1 MRYQKVFFCA
11 ALALGLVSDRAS
23 ADLLGVDVSTHQG
36 AVNWTTM
43 KNDGVSFAF
52 TKATEGVD
60 FIDAR
65 FTQNMN
71 GARNAGVVIGP
82 YHFARPDSSVGT
94 LAEPVKQDAINEAND
109 FVDAI
114 APFYASYPGEYLRP
128 VLDVEALPSSAEI
141 NTIAE
146 QRTYLSAWI
155 KDFNSVVQ
163 SRLGTDVIIYLNG
176 NYAQTYITADIASYD
191 LWFAKPNGLS
201 SPPTDANMGV
211 WSDWVFWQYS
221 WTGNLGGENPLDLN
235 TYRGTLNDLQE
246 YVVGG
251 EPPLVG
257 DYNDDGVVDAADY
270 TVWRDTWTRFNT
282 TDMRADGNN
291 NGVIDT
297 GDRDVWAA
305 NFGATSNAAV
315 AVPEPTAIAVV
326 SVTIAMMG
334 LRRRDR

>member
-1 MRYQKVFFCA
+1 MRYQKVLACA
-11 ALALGLVSDRAS
+11 VLALGFAADRAC

-36 AVNWTTM
+36 TVNWNTM

-71 GARNAGVVIGP
+71 GARNAGVLIGP
-82 YHFARPDSSVGT
+82 YHYGRPDSGVGSISD
-94 LAEPVKQDAINEAND
+94 PVKQDAINEAND

-114 APFYASYPGEYLRP
+114 EPYYLNYPGQYLRP
-128 VLDVEALPSSAEI
+128 VLDVEELPFASATTA
-141 NTIAE
+141 N

-155 KDFNSVVQ
+155 KDFNSVVKN
-163 SRLGTDVIIYLNG
+163 RLGTDVIIYLNG
-176 NYAQTYITADIASYD
+176 NYAQNYITADIASYD

-235 TYRGTLNDLQE
+235 TFRGTLNDLQQ

-251 EPPLVG
+251 DFEPPLVG
-257 DYNDDGVVDAADY
+257 DYNSDGVVDAADY

-282 TDMRADGNN
+282 TDLRADGNK
-291 NGVIDT
+291 NGAIDT
-297 GDRDVWAA
+297 GDRDLWAA
-305 NFGATSNAAV
+305 NIGARSNAAV
-315 AVPEPTAIAVV
+315 ATPEPAALALLGSVGLIALLKQR
-326 SVTIAMMG
+326 G
-334 LRRRDR
+334 R